1 MCDKCNKH
9 KAYVEYKDKKYCNW
23 YCAKKKENK

>member
-9 KAYVEYKDKKYCNW
+9 KACVEYKDKKYCNW
-23 YCAKKKENK
+23 YCAKKGDK